1 MEIEAAHQSPPCQ
14 RGVVLPLAKPG
25 GFRGSQVSTWVY
37 TTGKVPAVNPSVTP
51 PACQL
56 PFTREPC
63 GQCPRTMRTGLVCN
77 RYFPD
82 PPGIVPAV
90 EVGVSIT
97 SIKYH
102 PQSKP
107 ELHRPQAPSV
117 TCGDSSLPEGAMGFC
132 LSTLD
137 FCKLESD
144 CCNPSGK
151 NQRFLPAP
159 FDKGAFGRTIDTG
172 RVREVTNRRKLSCAL
187 TAAARRL

>member
-1 MEIEAAHQSPPCQ
+1 M
-14 RGVVLPLAKPG
+14 PLAKPG
-25 GFRGSQVSTWVY
+25 GFRRQ
-37 TTGKVPAVNPSVTP
+37 TGFHIGLRFRKVLAVESLSHASGVPAPFSKGALRAV
-51 PACQL
+51 PADNFARWL
-56 PFTREPC
+56 SAIRH
-63 GQCPRTMRTGLVCN
+63 
-77 RYFPD
+77 FPD

-137 FCKLESD
+137 FCKLESA